1 MRFSDGLESL
11 GNWYNKVTDLDDDAF
26 KTVSATI
33 YEKQEEIVTT
43 LSIVPPMRLQNLS
56 TQRSRP
62 SVRSSMGWSMWSSSY
77 TDYHLSTYSK
87 YTRFCLCPIISSNFR
102 SNRTLCDYGLNYTDR
117 RLLNFYN

>member
-11 GNWYNKVTDLDDDAF
+11 GNWYNKVTDFDDDAF
-26 KTVSATI
+26 NTVSATI

-62 SVRSSMGWSMWSSSY
+62 SVRSSMDGRCGV
-77 TDYHLSTYSK
+77 L
-87 YTRFCLCPIISSNFR
+87 LIPIITYLRMIAHTVLPVS
-102 SNRTLCDYGLNYTDR
+102 LYI
-117 RLLNFYN
+117 RLFA

>member
-11 GNWYNKVTDLDDDAF
+11 GNWYNKITDFDDDAF
-26 KTVSATI
+26 NTVSATI

-56 TQRSRP
+56 TQRSRT

-77 TDYHLSTYSK
+77 TDYHLSTH
-87 YTRFCLCPIISSNFR
+87 R
-102 SNRTLCDYGLNYTDR
+102 
-117 RLLNFYN
+117 